1 MTNLIL
7 SIRPEAFYMFV
18 LVVGIIVLNVFIL
31 KKFFQMANDI
41 RKISETL
48 TKVLIE
54 MNKKEVGK

>member
-1 MTNLIL
+1 
-7 SIRPEAFYMFV
+7 MFV

-31 KKFFQMANDI
+31 KKFFQMAGDI

-54 MNKKEVGK
+54 MNKKEGGK

>member
-1 MTNLIL
+1 MANLIL

-31 KKFFQMANDI
+31 KKFFQMAGDI

-54 MNKKEVGK
+54 MNKKEGGK

>member
-1 MTNLIL
+1 MANLIL

-18 LVVGIIVLNVFIL
+18 FIVGIIVLNVFIL
-31 KKFFQMANDI
+31 KKFFQMAGDI

-54 MNKKEVGK
+54 INKKEGGK